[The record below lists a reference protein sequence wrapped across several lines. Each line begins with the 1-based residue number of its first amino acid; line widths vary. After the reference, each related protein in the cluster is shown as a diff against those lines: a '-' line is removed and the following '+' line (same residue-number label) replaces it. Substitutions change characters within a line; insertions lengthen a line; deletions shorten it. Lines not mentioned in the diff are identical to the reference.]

1 MQRTLKWVL
10 SQEEAEERNRE
21 AAAGNGRHHGC
32 PPAREGVGSLT
43 AGSSGSRPASSGG
56 SSRHSSGGKL
66 QNLIKCVH
74 DYILY
79 FVRTNSSCAIDY
91 VFQCSGLGGEFST
104 ECHV

>member
-1 MQRTLKWVL
+1 MKVQRTLKWVL

-43 AGSSGSRPASSGG
+43 AGISGSRPASSGG

-66 QNLIKCVH
+66 QNLINA
-74 DYILY
+74 YMILY
-79 FVRTNSSCAIDY
+79 MILYVQTAHVR
-91 VFQCSGLGGEFST
+91 
-104 ECHV
+104 